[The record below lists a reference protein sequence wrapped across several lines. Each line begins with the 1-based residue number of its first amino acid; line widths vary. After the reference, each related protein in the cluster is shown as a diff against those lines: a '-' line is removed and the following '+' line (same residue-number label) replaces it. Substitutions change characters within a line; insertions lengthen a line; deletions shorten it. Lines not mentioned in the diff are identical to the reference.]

1 VHIVVKPHHP
11 RQFLINKRNYK
22 AIQKMI
28 YEVIYKPIISDNFED
43 HVKNVFK
50 IDYQKDC
57 FVYFH
62 FGTLASKYLD
72 KDYPDKVNAHMYIK
86 ELEKQFKVN
95 INWVNLDFIFE
106 KLNNHSDSLPVRKDD
121 VERIVFYY
129 KQLYFNSFEDYI
141 KNSLL

>member
-1 VHIVVKPHHP
+1 MVKPHHP
-11 RQFLINKRNYK
+11 RQFLINKRKHK

-50 IDYQKDC
+50 INYQKDC

-62 FGTLASKYLD
+62 FGQKASHYLD
-72 KDYPDKVNAHMYIK
+72 KDYPDTITSHMYIK

-95 INWVNLDFIFE
+95 INWINLDFIFE
-106 KLNNHSDSLPVRKDD
+106 KLSNHFTLPIRKDD
-121 VERIVFYY
+121 VERIVYYY